1 MVFYKSLTRELTFTA
16 AGIFVVLLAVLVTT
30 QAINLLGQAAEGH
43 VSSDAVAIL
52 IGFWSLGLVPLVLIL
67 TVFISVLVVLTRLW
81 RDHEMAV
88 WLSSG
93 IGLRNWVWPLL
104 RFALP
109 LAAIIAILS
118 LFVSPWA
125 QQRSKEYAE
134 QIKQREEVSAI
145 SPGVFKEARAADRV
159 YFAESYAPLS
169 GAAKQLFVQDIS
181 NGKVSTVLAES
192 GKVSTNNY
200 GDRVLI
206 LENGRRY
213 VGEPG
218 RGDFELAEFKQ
229 YIVTLGD
236 GPSLLGKVATNT
248 QSRPTAAL
256 LLSNRPE
263 DKAELVWRLS
273 LPLSCIMLALLAL
286 PLSYYNP
293 RSAHSYNMIFA
304 LLGFLLYQNG
314 LTLVRNWID
323 ADKAPM
329 YSIIFVHLLVLGIAW
344 FLTSL
349 RNRPAAPWWRLVASI
364 FKKA

>member
-52 IGFWSLGLVPLVLIL
+52 IGFWSLSLVPLVLIL
-67 TVFISVLVVLTRLW
+67 TVFISVLVVLTRFW

-93 IGLRNWVWPLL
+93 IGLKNWIWPIL

-109 LAAIIAILS
+109 LAVIIAILS
-118 LFVSPWA
+118 LYVSPWA

-134 QIKQREEVSAI
+134 QIKQREEMAAI
-145 SPGVFKEARAADRV
+145 APGVFKESRSADRV
-159 YFAESYAPLS
+159 YFAESYSPLN
-169 GAAKQLFVQDIS
+169 GAAKQVFVQDIS

-192 GKVSTNNY
+192 GRLAINEH

-206 LENGRRY
+206 LQNGRRY
-213 VGEPG
+213 MGEPG
-218 RGDFELAEFKQ
+218 RADFELAEFQQ
-229 YIVTLGD
+229 YTVMLSQA
-236 GPSLLGKVATNT
+236 PRLLGAVASNT
-248 QSRPTAAL
+248 QSRPTSTL
-256 LLSNRPE
+256 LVSNEPD

-273 LPLSCIMLALLAL
+273 LPISCIVLALLAL
-286 PLSYYNP
+286 PLSYFNP
-293 RSAHSYNMIFA
+293 RSAHSYNMMFA

-329 YSIIFVHLLVLGIAW
+329 YSIAFVHLLVLGIAW
-344 FLTSL
+344 FMTSL

>member
-16 AGIFVVLLAVLVTT
+16 AGIFVVLLAVLITT

-52 IGFWSLGLVPLVLIL
+52 IGFWSLGLTPLVLIL

-93 IGLRNWVWPLL
+93 IGLKQWVWPLL

-109 LAAIIAILS
+109 LAAIIAVLS

-125 QQRSKEYAE
+125 HQRSKEYAE
-134 QIKQREEVSAI
+134 QLKQREEMAAI
-145 SPGVFKEARAADRV
+145 APGVFKESNSANRV

-169 GAAKQLFVQDIS
+169 GAAKQVFVQDIA
-181 NGKVSTVLAES
+181 NGKVATVTAES
-192 GKVSTNNY
+192 GKLTINQS

-213 VGEPG
+213 MGEPG
-218 RGDFELAEFKQ
+218 RADFELAEFKQ
-229 YIVTLGD
+229 YTVALGE
-236 GPSLLGKVATNT
+236 GPRLLGAVATNT
-248 QSRPTAAL
+248 QSRPTSL
-256 LLSNRPE
+256 LLISNSPD

-273 LPLSCIMLALLAL
+273 MPISAILLALLAL
-286 PLSYYNP
+286 PLSYFNP
-293 RSAHSYNMIFA
+293 RSAHSYNLVFA
-304 LLGFLLYQNG
+304 LVGFLLYQNG

-329 YSIIFVHLLVLGIAW
+329 YAIAFVHLLILAVAW
-344 FLTSL
+344 LLISL